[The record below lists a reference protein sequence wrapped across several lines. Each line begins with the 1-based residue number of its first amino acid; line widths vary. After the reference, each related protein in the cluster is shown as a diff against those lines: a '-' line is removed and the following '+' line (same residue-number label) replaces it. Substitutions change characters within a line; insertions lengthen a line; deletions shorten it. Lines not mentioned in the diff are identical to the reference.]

1 MGEICSKLNPMTT
14 ISSRQ
19 NPKIKLVRSLRERKA
34 RKELGLFIVEG
45 TFHIG
50 LALENKAPLEFVV
63 YSPDLLDTP
72 FAKELVQ
79 KIASAGMENLSTSPE
94 ILTSLSDKE
103 NPSGMLAVVRQHSTL
118 LADLELSVG
127 SFAAAI
133 VAPQDPGNLGSIL
146 RTVDAVGAAGLILL
160 DGGVDPWH
168 PSAVRAGLGAHF
180 TKPIVQVSFADFAS
194 WSAKNGAHI
203 YGSSA
208 HAERNYREAEYKS
221 PTVLLLGSEREGL
234 AQDQLAICESVVALP
249 MHGRI
254 TSLNL
259 SVAAGI
265 LLYEIAAKIR

>member
-19 NPKIKLVRSLRERKA
+19 NPKIKLVRSLRERKT
-34 RKELGLFIVEG
+34 RKEQGLFTVEG

-50 LALENKAPLEFVV
+50 LALENKAPIEFVV
-63 YSPDLLDTP
+63 FSPDLLDTP
-72 FAKELVQ
+72 FAKELAK
-79 KIASAGMENLSTSPE
+79 KIGSTSIE
-94 ILTSLSDKE
+94 IISTSAEVLTSLSDKE
-103 NPSGMLAVVRQHSTL
+103 NPAGMLAVVRQQPAL
-118 LADLELSVG
+118 LSDLKLDAA

-180 TKPIVQVSFADFAS
+180 TKPIIQASFADFAAWAS
-194 WSAKNGAHI
+194 KNGMHI

-208 HAERNYREAEYKS
+208 HAERDYKQAEYKT
-221 PTVLLLGSEREGL
+221 PAALLLGSERQGL
-234 AQDQLAICESVVALP
+234 STEQLAICESVAGLP
-249 MHGRI
+249 MRGRV

-265 LLYEIAAKIR
+265 LLYEMAAKIS

>member
-1 MGEICSKLNPMTT
+1 MTN

-19 NPKIKLVRSLRERKA
+19 NPKIKLVRSLRQRKT

-50 LALENKAPLEFVV
+50 LALENKAPIEFVV

-79 KIASAGMENLSTSPE
+79 KIASAGIETVSTSPE
-94 ILTSLSDKE
+94 ILASLSDKE
-103 NPSGMLAVVRQHSTL
+103 NPAGILAVARQQPTPLS
-118 LADLELSVG
+118 DLRLDAA

-146 RTVDAVGAAGLILL
+146 RTIDAVGATGLILL

-180 TKPIVQVSFADFAS
+180 SKSIVQASFTEFAA
-194 WSAKNGAHI
+194 WAKKNGVHI

-208 HAERNYREAEYKS
+208 HAERDYKQVEYKS
-221 PTVLLLGSEREGL
+221 PAVALLGSEREGL
-234 AQDQLAICESVVALP
+234 WPEHLAICENVVGLP
-249 MHGRI
+249 MRGSV

-265 LLYEIAAKIR
+265 LLYEVAAKIS

>member
-1 MGEICSKLNPMTT
+1 MTN

-19 NPKIKLVRSLRERKA
+19 NPKIKLVRSLRERKT
-34 RKELGLFIVEG
+34 RKERGLFIVEG

-50 LALENKAPLEFVV
+50 LALENKAPVEFVV

-79 KIASAGMENLSTSPE
+79 KIASAGIETISTSPE
-94 ILTSLSDKE
+94 ILASLSDKE
-103 NPSGMLAVVRQHSTL
+103 NPAGILAVARQQPTP
-118 LADLELSVG
+118 LADLALVANA
-127 SFAAAI
+127 FAAAI
-133 VAPQDPGNLGSIL
+133 VVPQDPGNLGSIL

-180 TKPIVQVSFADFAS
+180 TKSIVQAAFADFAAWAS
-194 WSAKNGAHI
+194 KNGVHI

-208 HAERNYREAEYKS
+208 HAERDYKEAEYKS
-221 PTVLLLGSEREGL
+221 PAVLLLGSEREGL
-234 AQDQLAICESVVALP
+234 SRDQLAICESVIALP
-249 MHGRI
+249 MRGKV

-265 LLYEIAAKIR
+265 LLYEIAAKIS